1 MWTLLTTLFI
11 GFFVGLI
18 ACALHR
24 GDDKLGFWL
33 TAGLGIA
40 GALFAEVTGR
50 FLGFYEQG
58 EQAGWIMSVLGAV
71 VILMLFNAIRQQ
83 RINGGL

>member
-1 MWTLLTTLFI
+1 MWSLLTTLFI

-18 ACALHR
+18 ARALHR

-58 EQAGWIMSVLGAV
+58 EQAGWIMSILGAV
-71 VILMLFNAIRQQ
+71 VILMLFNAIRRQ